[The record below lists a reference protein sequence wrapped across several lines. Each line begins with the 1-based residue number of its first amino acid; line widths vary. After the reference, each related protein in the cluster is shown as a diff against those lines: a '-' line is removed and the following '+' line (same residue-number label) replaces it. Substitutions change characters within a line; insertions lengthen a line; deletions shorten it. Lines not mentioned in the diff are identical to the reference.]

1 MATKVGMYPAVH
13 ESVTVPVGRDG
24 KIRTALRTDQIV
36 EFVTVTSEKKNDVYG
51 PVHTRLK
58 IFKSVTLS
66 MHILKNIRV
75 HNYHWGNLHVI

>member
-1 MATKVGMYPAVH
+1 MATKVGMYPAVR
-13 ESVTVPVGRDG
+13 ESVTVPGGRDG

-66 MHILKNIRV
+66 MHI
-75 HNYHWGNLHVI
+75 